1 MRTITSTGQCFCVQ
15 TAAQILIVLVV
26 FAATSHGQAKSGTV
40 DAVARFE
47 ASFDAFTNTKPEP
60 VEWLKPPSPWA
71 PLLGHQFFNAL
82 EDEEKERSLTAQ
94 RLGQCEPVISDAM
107 HGFFNLYADLQAIMI
122 HADIRANFKTMLLP
136 QFSHAL
142 KRCQAFAKLI
152 PIMEATRRRYGLD
165 ETFAV
170 ALPQINVFLPGSL
183 RIPDTTFI
191 YHNALSEIY
200 RLGLCEGFT
209 PALEDVVWFE
219 TEIRTHQS
227 AWFQDTS

>member
-1 MRTITSTGQCFCVQ
+1 MRTIVSPGQYFDSP

-136 QFSHAL
+136 QFSHAPQTL
-142 KRCQAFAKLI
+142 SGIRKAN
-152 PIMEATRRRYGLD
+152 PDYGGD
-165 ETFAV
+165 
-170 ALPQINVFLPGSL
+170 
-183 RIPDTTFI
+183 
-191 YHNALSEIY
+191 
-200 RLGLCEGFT
+200 
-209 PALEDVVWFE
+209 PAPLWVG
-219 TEIRTHQS
+219 
-227 AWFQDTS
+227 